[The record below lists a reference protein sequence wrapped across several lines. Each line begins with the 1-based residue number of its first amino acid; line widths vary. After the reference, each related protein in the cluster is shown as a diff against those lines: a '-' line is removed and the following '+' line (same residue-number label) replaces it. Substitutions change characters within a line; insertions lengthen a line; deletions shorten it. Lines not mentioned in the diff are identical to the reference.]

1 MNPSRPGHVQGGRG
15 DMAAQRNGSAMAPH
29 HGTQKAQTMTQTCE
43 KIVGIIG
50 GMGPEATV
58 DLMQRIIRL
67 TPATDDK
74 DHIRCIV
81 DNNPKVPSR
90 IRAIIDGD
98 GEDPGPVMAD
108 MARRLEAWGADFL
121 VIPCNTAHAYYDA
134 VQQAVSI
141 PVINMIDRVV
151 AAVKT
156 RFGTEKKIGMLASPA
171 VAITKLYTR
180 RFESLGIME
189 AWPDSEHQDLLFTVI
204 RQVKTGRISPG
215 LHQQYARVCGH
226 LADQGVRAAVVA
238 CTELSALGGDLPIEV
253 IDASQVLAEA
263 IVQDVKQPSSPVC

>member
-1 MNPSRPGHVQGGRG
+1 
-15 DMAAQRNGSAMAPH
+15 
-29 HGTQKAQTMTQTCE
+29 MTQTRE
-43 KIVGIIG
+43 KIAGIIG

-90 IRAIIDGD
+90 IKAIIDGD

-108 MARRLEAWGADFL
+108 MARRLDAWGADFL
-121 VIPCNTAHAYYDA
+121 VIPCNTAHVYYDA
-134 VQQAVSI
+134 VQQAVTI

-151 AAVKT
+151 EAVET
-156 RFGTEKKIGMLASPA
+156 RFGSEKKIGMLASPA

-180 RFESLGIME
+180 RFKALGMAE
-189 AWPDSEHQDLLFTVI
+189 AWPDPEHQALLFNII
-204 RQVKTGRISPG
+204 RQVKTGRISPD
-215 LHQQYARVCGH
+215 LHQQYARVCNH
-226 LADQGVRAAVVA
+226 LKDREVRVAVVA
-238 CTELSALGGDLPIEV
+238 CTELSALGGDLPIDT

-263 IVQDVKQPSSPVC
+263 IVQVVKQSSRLAW